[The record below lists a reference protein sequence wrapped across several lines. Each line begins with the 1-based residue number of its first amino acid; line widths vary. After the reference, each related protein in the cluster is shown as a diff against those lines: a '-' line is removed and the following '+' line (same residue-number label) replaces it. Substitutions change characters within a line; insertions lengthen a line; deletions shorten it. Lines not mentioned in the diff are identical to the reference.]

1 MSHALLKTNLK
12 LKDDVDV
19 ARDDAPLFTSNAKT
33 SCSMRKTNAI
43 RTHARTHFSHGDS
56 NQRACL
62 SLCVHFYQQTI
73 DRTINKASQ
82 TTHYF
87 GQKKLAKQRHARA

>member
-1 MSHALLKTNLK
+1 MSHALLKTHLK
-12 LKDDVDV
+12 LKDDVNV

-43 RTHARTHFSHGDS
+43 RTHARTHFFLMETAISARVLVSAFISINRH
-56 NQRACL
+56 
-62 SLCVHFYQQTI
+62 I

-87 GQKKLAKQRHARA
+87 

>member
-1 MSHALLKTNLK
+1 MSHARLKTNLK

-43 RTHARTHFSHGDS
+43 RTCAHTLFLMETAISAHVLVSAFISISRH
-56 NQRACL
+56 
-62 SLCVHFYQQTI
+62 I

-87 GQKKLAKQRHARA
+87 

>member
-1 MSHALLKTNLK
+1 MRPRNERLVWIRRLSHALLKTNLK
-12 LKDDVDV
+12 LNDDVDV

-62 SLCVHFYQQTI
+62 SLCVHFYQQTH
-73 DRTINKASQ
+73 RQNNK
-82 TTHYF
+82 
-87 GQKKLAKQRHARA
+87 